1 MSRCTSLPGRPSS
14 ACALVVATLLSW
26 PVLAQDLRPKSQA
39 LDPVVVTAA
48 RAPQSMDELTSDVT
62 VIGPEDIA
70 RSGAD
75 SLAQLLQRQPGV
87 EITMNGGRANVSGAF
102 IRGANANQTLVLVDG
117 LRISSST
124 TGATTLEAIPLE
136 QIERI
141 EILRGPASALYGADA
156 IGGVIQIFTRQGAR
170 GFSANANAGGGTDG
184 TVVGG
189 AGLSGATGPFR
200 YALQAGGRRS
210 DGFNAIVDPSNFSY
224 NPDRDGYDGWSVT
237 ANGAWTWAK
246 EQEIAVQFLRTH
258 LDAQYDGGPGF
269 DDRQVTN
276 LSGWNVAS
284 RNRLSDRWTWSISAG
299 ETKDDSEARTGFG
312 NFPFDTTQRLY
323 LWQNDVALG
332 PVQLTFG
339 YERREE
345 RVSAD
350 PPLDADARDTNGYFA
365 ILRAKEGPHA
375 LQANVRVDDSN
386 QFGARTTGTLAYG
399 YSFAPGW
406 RVTVGGGTAF
416 RPPSFN
422 DLYYP
427 GFSNPDL
434 APERS
439 RSAELG
445 LHGAGVANEVRYEAR
460 VVGWVNRV
468 TNLIVFTCDADFNC
482 APQNADRARLAGVTL
497 AGEARWR
504 DTFVRASL
512 DLQDPE
518 NRTTGAQLPRRAK
531 SHGAVAIAQAW
542 GRARVGAEVVAS
554 AHRYDDAANAIRLAG
569 YGILNLTAE
578 WSATPRVTLFLRAD
592 NVFDRDYQLA
602 AGYSTGGAQ
611 VFGGLR
617 WAM

>member
-1 MSRCTSLPGRPSS
+1 M
-14 ACALVVATLLSW
+14 
-26 PVLAQDLRPKSQA
+26 
-39 LDPVVVTAA
+39 
-48 RAPQSMDELTSDVT
+48 
-62 VIGPEDIA
+62 
-70 RSGAD
+70 
-75 SLAQLLQRQPGV
+75 
-87 EITMNGGRANVSGAF
+87 
-102 IRGANANQTLVLVDG
+102 
-117 LRISSST
+117 
-124 TGATTLEAIPLE
+124 
-136 QIERI
+136 
-141 EILRGPASALYGADA
+141 
-156 IGGVIQIFTRQGAR
+156 IQIFTRQGAR

-189 AGLSGATGPFR
+189 AGLSGSTGPFR
-200 YALQAGGRRS
+200 YALQVGGRRS

-246 EQEIAVQFLRTH
+246 DQEIAVQVLRTH

-284 RNRLSDRWTWSISAG
+284 RNRLNDRWTWTLSAG

-332 PVQLTFG
+332 PVQLSLG

-386 QFGARTTGTLAYG
+386 QFGARTTGALAYG
-399 YSFAPGW
+399 YTFAPGW

-445 LHGAGVANEVRYEAR
+445 LHAAGVASEIRYDAR

-482 APQNADRARLAGVTL
+482 APQNADRAQLDRRHARRRGALARHLRPRLARP
-497 AGEARWR
+497 AGSGEPH
-504 DTFVRASL
+504 D
-512 DLQDPE
+512 
-518 NRTTGAQLPRRAK
+518 RRA
-531 SHGAVAIAQAW
+531 AAAPREVARRAG
-542 GRARVGAEVVAS
+542 GRAGLGTRARRRGGGRVGASLRRRGEHDPPRGLRHPQPHGRVE
-554 AHRYDDAANAIRLAG
+554 RDAAPRRCSCARTTCS
-569 YGILNLTAE
+569 TATTSSRPATRPAARRC
-578 WSATPRVTLFLRAD
+578 SAD
-592 NVFDRDYQLA
+592 
-602 AGYSTGGAQ
+602 
-611 VFGGLR
+611 LR